1 MAAQTIDARNMR
13 CPMPLLL
20 AKRALLQG
28 SEGDVLAVLVSDPAS
43 WRDFHAFAQASGEQ
57 MTATRVSENE
67 FVYRFDR

>member
-1 MAAQTIDARNMR
+1 MR

-28 SEGDVLAVLVSDPAS
+28 SEGDVLTVLVSDPAS

-57 MTATRVSENE
+57 MTATQCQKTNLSIGLTASLAC
-67 FVYRFDR
+67 